1 MSILN
6 FSLYRKSLLYGNAVL
21 TPSFT
26 ITQYQ
31 YRYPSYHKSMA
42 MVVWNICTGAELT
55 SGLLR
60 PMSTS

>member
-6 FSLYRKSLLYGNAVL
+6 FSLYLKSLLYGNAVSI
-21 TPSFT
+21 PSFT

-31 YRYPSYHKSMA
+31 YRDPPYHKLMA
-42 MVVWNICTGAELT
+42 MVVWNICTGAELN

-60 PMSTS
+60 PMSML